1 MVYKLE
7 HSSDEQINTMS
18 NIMQEWSMSQPDLLL
33 ISKEGNKIFT
43 HRFLFGLRN
52 TLVPKML
59 ECYSFADIPGISVAA
74 SSGSL
79 LNLIE
84 IISTGIARSNDK
96 RYLFEVA
103 ETAKLFGIDLNN
115 CQMGLKKRKCNTSD
129 IVSHNNANP
138 VSKDFSFKKSIFQK
152 PKTGL
157 KIEVEEAKDFI
168 ENVASSF
175 RNSELND
182 SNASCIH
189 CGKIFTS
196 RSTLLRHLLVHT
208 DNPKPFPCNLCEKR
222 YNRSDRLR
230 THLANAHNVLAA
242 AKTIKLMKE
251 KSNWIDAAAGL
262 NRQHS
267 ILKDTFSEKKIDQQI
282 KLSSGEESRMDAL
295 HGNNKEPLKNSI
307 SENMMVD
314 SMFQEQ
320 TNEYYVK
327 QADGT
332 SKQPKSQNNEEKED
346 SSLRPIVASINP
358 KSDSCVSNELTKD
371 SIADEQDHKQKNLAV
386 ILATLSP
393 VESVQ
398 NINNRKTKDD
408 LLEGTDAI
416 DVKMSSKLEEET
428 AVKNVTVVN
437 IMEKDQHRDL
447 VGRRQE
453 IHVLDKTN
461 EVQSQEITNQD
472 ISVIASIGYDKYMN
486 DAERKMEGDSDYQND
501 EQYINSDQCSVV
513 DMSNLQPCE
522 NSSVTMAA
530 DVLEAEIISSP
541 HDFKGEK
548 LNDELLED
556 VIATQSS
563 LKLREGSV
571 VKRDNVINI
580 IKKDYEND
588 DENLCK

>member
-18 NIMQEWSMSQPDLLL
+18 NIMQEWSMSQPDLFL

-59 ECYSFADIPGISVAA
+59 ECYSFPDIPGISVPA

-96 RYLFEVA
+96 RYLLEVT
-103 ETAKLFGIDLNN
+103 ETAKLFGIDLIN
-115 CQMGLKKRKCNTSD
+115 CQMGLKKMKCNTRD
-129 IVSHNNANP
+129 IVSHNNANS
-138 VSKDFSFKKSIFQK
+138 VSKDFSFKKSILK
-152 PKTGL
+152 KSKTGL

-175 RNSELND
+175 RNSGLND
-182 SNASCIH
+182 SNTSCIH

-230 THLANAHNVLAA
+230 THLANVHNVLAE

-251 KSNWIDAAAGL
+251 KSYQIDAVAGL

-267 ILKDTFSEKKIDQQI
+267 ILKNTFTEKKIDQQI

-332 SKQPKSQNNEEKED
+332 SNQPKSQNNEENED
-346 SSLRPIVASINP
+346 SSLRPIVASINSQ
-358 KSDSCVSNELTKD
+358 SDSCVSNELTKD
-371 SIADEQDHKQKNLAV
+371 SIADEQDHMQKNLQV
-386 ILATLSP
+386 ILATLTP

-398 NINNRKTKDD
+398 NINNGKTKDN

-416 DVKMSSKLEEET
+416 DVKMSSKLEEEI

-447 VGRRQE
+447 VGRGQE

-461 EVQSQEITNQD
+461 EVKSQEIINQD
-472 ISVIASIGYDKYMN
+472 ISVIASIRYDKYTN
-486 DAERKMEGDSDYQND
+486 DDERKMDGDSNYQND

-513 DMSNLQPCE
+513 DMLNLQPCE
-522 NSSVTMAA
+522 NSPVIMAA

-541 HDFKGEK
+541 HDVKGEK
-548 LNDELLED
+548 LRDELLED

-563 LKLREGSV
+563 LKQREGSV
-571 VKRDNVINI
+571 VKRDNVIDI